1 MAPPASTPSVPP
13 VPPTATTA
21 TTTTSTTNATP
32 LIPPAT
38 APVAVPAPSAP
49 EPAVPLLPQ
58 HLLSESLLAEFNQRR
73 SGPAWRQLLGHG
85 ALLLTGGL
93 LWGGSGLPLPLRL
106 VGLLLLSWGLAFS
119 FCAMHECAHRTAF
132 VDRQR
137 NDTLAWWFGV
147 LSFYN
152 ADFYRRYHQWHH
164 RHTHLPGLDPELED
178 SPPTALGAYLLE
190 LSGLPWWLGKLR
202 GHWRGLRG
210 DFRANPYIPSE
221 AAERVRT
228 SIRWQFALYGGLLLL
243 SIPEGNGFLLR
254 FWLLPLLLGQPLLRF
269 VLLAEHG
276 GCAFSTDGLA
286 NTRTTITLAPLRRLM
301 WNMPFHAEHHL
312 YPSLP
317 FHALPKAHA
326 ALAPRLVHCERGY
339 LAVHRRF
346 LTALAALALPAN
358 DTAPPANSTA
368 SSVPPTINAL

>member
-1 MAPPASTPSVPP
+1 MAPPAPTPS
-13 VPPTATTA
+13 T
-21 TTTTSTTNATP
+21 
-32 LIPPAT
+32 LET
-38 APVAVPAPSAP
+38 APPLQPQ
-49 EPAVPLLPQ
+49 PLL
-58 HLLSESLLAEFNQRR
+58 SDVLLAELNQRR

-93 LWGGSGLPLPLRL
+93 LWGGSGLPLPLPLRL

-137 NDTLAWWFGV
+137 NDTLAWWLGV

-178 SPPTALGAYLLE
+178 SPPTTLGAYLLE

-210 DFRANPYIPSE
+210 DFRANPYIPAE
-221 AAERVRT
+221 AAERVRA

-254 FWLLPLLLGQPLLRF
+254 FWLLPLLVGQPLLRF

-276 GCAFSTDGLA
+276 GCAFNADGLA
-286 NTRTTITLAPLRRLM
+286 NTRTTLTLAPLRRLM

-346 LTALAALALPAN
+346 LTALAALATPAN

-368 SSVPPTINAL
+368 SSVPPTISAL